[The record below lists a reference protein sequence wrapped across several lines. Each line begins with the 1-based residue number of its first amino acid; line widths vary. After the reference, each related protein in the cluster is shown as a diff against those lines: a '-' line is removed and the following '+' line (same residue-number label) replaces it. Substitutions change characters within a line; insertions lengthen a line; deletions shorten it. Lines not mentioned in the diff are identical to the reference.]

1 MQFWIKTAD
10 RVWQTSLTEEL
21 KISVSPARNA
31 TDRCGK
37 RQLFATMTAWTMG
50 DNSLYSQTIDNM
62 EPSNTFYAKNLLC
75 LVVINKCYW
84 KTIQSYWS

>member
-1 MQFWIKTAD
+1 MKTAD
-10 RVWQTSLTEEL
+10 RVWQTSLTEEMN
-21 KISVSPARNA
+21 ISHSPARNA

-37 RQLFATMTAWTMG
+37 GQLFATMTVWGMG
-50 DNSLYSQTIDNM
+50 DNSIYSQTIANM

-75 LVVINKCYW
+75 LVVIHKRYW